1 MRVSFLVYAVLY
13 VVIEIIGYQLERI
26 GWPELTPLDVATAVT
41 NAMLAVA
48 VLVAALVGLDLL
60 GHRWRRWVRAHRE
73 EQARLAQELWAA
85 AQQPIVARSWR
96 PARWALPAAGPA
108 LPWTPTDHAETASPR
123 SPVNAYAPA
132 AGSRH
137 AFPEDD
143 GRLL

>member
-1 MRVSFLVYAVLY
+1 MRVSFLVYGVLY

-41 NAMLAVA
+41 NAMLAAA
-48 VLVAALVGLDLL
+48 VFVAALVAADLL
-60 GHRWRRWVRAHRE
+60 GHRWRRWVRAYRE
-73 EQARLAQELWAA
+73 EQARLAQERWAA
-85 AQQPIVARSWR
+85 EQAPLGVRSWR

-108 LPWTPTDHAETASPR
+108 LPWSPTDRPGGASPGA
-123 SPVNAYAPA
+123 PVNAYAPA
-132 AGSRH
+132 TGTAH